1 MKKSVALLSSLVLSS
16 TLFGGVVMAQE
27 LSSGAIV
34 RVPAESGSY
43 CHMKF
48 PALREDTLSWAQPVF
63 DDAAGPIVDFY
74 GSCDHD
80 PLGIDEIRTQR
91 RLLNH
96 YDE

>member
-48 PALREDTLSWAQPVF
+48 PALREDTLSWTQPVF
-63 DDAAGPIVDFY
+63 DEAAGPIVDFY

-91 RLLNH
+91 RLHNL